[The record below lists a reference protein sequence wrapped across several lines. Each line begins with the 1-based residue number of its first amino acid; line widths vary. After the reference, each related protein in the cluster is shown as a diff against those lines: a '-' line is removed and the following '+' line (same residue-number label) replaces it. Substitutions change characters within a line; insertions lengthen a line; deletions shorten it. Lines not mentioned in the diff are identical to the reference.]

1 MKKATRINV
10 ALAVCLGTMS
20 ATTVLAGSNGLA
32 VTPPMQV
39 KLR

>member
-39 KLR
+39 TPR